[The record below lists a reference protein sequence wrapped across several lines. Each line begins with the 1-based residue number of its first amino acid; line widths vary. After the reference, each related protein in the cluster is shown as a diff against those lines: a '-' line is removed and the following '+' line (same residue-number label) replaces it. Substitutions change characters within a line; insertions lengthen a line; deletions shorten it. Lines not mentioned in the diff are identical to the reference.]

1 MDLVRLAMPRRVYTQ
16 SHADYVVEVFEEIV
30 RRRERLRGLRIVSQ
44 PRNCVTSR
52 HVSSRWPD
60 APGGA
65 RHDRSTLVLPAGRC
79 RARNGRLRQPCRR
92 RIPLQVTVAG
102 IEPLQGEGLELRM
115 LVRLRVQNPNDAPF
129 EFDGV
134 SVTLDVQGKTFATGV
149 AGESGV
155 VPRFGETVV
164 SVPVTV
170 SVLRMVRQVMGVLDG
185 KPVDTIRY
193 EMSGKLSGTGFSSA
207 RFQTQG
213 EFELPKS
220 APAPAQ

>member
-1 MDLVRLAMPRRVYTQ
+1 MPIGRRALLTLALLTLGGCAGMPQ
-16 SHADYVVEVFEEIV
+16 KD
-30 RRRERLRGLRIVSQ
+30 
-44 PRNCVTSR
+44 
-52 HVSSRWPD
+52 
-60 APGGA
+60 
-65 RHDRSTLVLPAGRC
+65 
-79 RARNGRLRQPCRR
+79 
-92 RIPLQVTVAG
+92 PLQVTVAG

-149 AGESGV
+149 AAESGT
-155 VPRFGETVV
+155 VPRFGEAMVA
-164 SVPVTV
+164 VPVTV

-185 KPVDTIRY
+185 EPVDRIRY
-193 EMSGKLSGTGFSSA
+193 EMSGKLSGTGFRPA
-207 RFQTQG
+207 RFQAQG